1 MLLGRTE
8 NKIRERSK
16 FQRKI
21 ERQTKSR
28 RKMERNQKTGNTNKG
43 VEKVK
48 FTVCTVGAQ
57 SITRK
62 FVSLRVNISGHR
74 HDREVWFFVI
84 NS

>member
-28 RKMERNQKTGNTNKG
+28 RKMERKMEIKDQKTGNTNKG
-43 VEKVK
+43 LEKVK
-48 FTVCTVGAQ
+48 FTVPVCMHCTEGTVP
-57 SITRK
+57 I
-62 FVSLRVNISGHR
+62 
-74 HDREVWFFVI
+74 
-84 NS
+84 